1 MGKKKKLLLRIKIKI
16 KIIVVANVGDEKRE
30 EQLLMRSTEK
40 KNNTYLGW
48 IKGGT
53 TIVGDQ

>member
-1 MGKKKKLLLRIKIKI
+1 MFGYGKEKKLLLRIKIKI

-40 KNNTYLGW
+40 K
-48 IKGGT
+48 T
-53 TIVGDQ
+53 TLIWDE

>member
-1 MGKKKKLLLRIKIKI
+1 MFGYGKEKKLLLRIKIKI

-40 KNNTYLGW
+40 KNNTYLG
-48 IKGGT
+48 
-53 TIVGDQ
+53 